1 MNTLREEI
9 EKLLQMSGENGLADL
24 GQSLIVFAKVNKD
37 STEITDLNGE
47 WWDKLSVA
55 HKRVMLMGLALPD
68 MVSIPRLIDRYQAAG
83 LNA

>member
-9 EKLLQMSGENGLADL
+9 EKLLNMGDSGGMELL
-24 GQSLIVFAKVNKD
+24 GQSLIVFSKVNRE

-47 WWDKLSVA
+47 WWEKLSA
-55 HKRVMLMGLALPD
+55 SHKRVMLMGLALPE
-68 MVSIPRLIDRYQAAG
+68 MVNIAQLIQNYQRAG